1 MVSHS
6 KRGANIGYFF
16 ENKAKKGEKMKKKQ
30 EVGCASVF
38 FSEVTGLLSPIS
50 PFDCFNRPTVPARR

>member
-16 ENKAKKGEKMKKKQ
+16 ENKAKKGGKMKKKQ

-38 FSEVTGLLSPIS
+38 FLRSYRASFPDFSL
-50 PFDCFNRPTVPARR
+50 